1 MSLKG
6 ITPELYSSL
15 DKVRNKKVGDLM
27 EPPIVADVNS
37 PISKI
42 IGILTEQKVYDVFIK
57 KKNTVTSINIR
68 NLLSVRGDIISSK
81 ASRLTRGIPNL
92 SKKESNVGYAARI
105 MSHYRIR
112 ALPILQDNDIIGQ
125 ISAKGIVKAI
135 YEDVFKTRKIKN
147 IVSPADIMT
156 PNPIVITPK
165 DKVSTARG
173 VMIRKRIDHLPII
186 DEQDKL
192 VGVLTS
198 AHIAGNIPPT
208 GRIGRRSRG
217 IDRKSIR
224 FDISAMG
231 LADHDNAI
239 TISSVDESLRSITGL
254 MIDKN
259 STYSIL
265 TNMNK
270 VQGIITYKDIVA
282 LLGEKI
288 KEDIP
293 AYIIGLPEDPV
304 AASLANSKFIQLI
317 KLLRKAYPEIQEAE
331 CHIKLRNS
339 EGKRKR
345 YEVYVNIIT
354 PNKKYTY
361 TDSGLNIAT
370 IFDQIS
376 NSLKKKFAHRPSE
389 KQKKSERHITKEN

>member
-6 ITPELYSSL
+6 ITSELYNAL
-15 DKVRNKKVGDLM
+15 DKIRNKKVGDLM
-27 EPPIVADVNS
+27 EPPILADANS

-42 IGILTEQKVYDVFIK
+42 IGILTDQKVYDVFIK
-57 KKNTVTSINIR
+57 KRNTVTSINIR
-68 NLLSVRGDIISSK
+68 NLLSVRGDITSTK
-81 ASRLTRGIPNL
+81 ASSLAKSIPNL
-92 SKKESNVGYAARI
+92 SEKESNVGYAARI

-112 ALPILQDNDIIGQ
+112 ALPILQGNDIIGQ

-135 YEDVFKTRKIKN
+135 YEDVFKGRRMSV
-147 IVSPADIMT
+147 VSAADIMT
-156 PNPIVITPK
+156 PNPIVIGPK

-173 VMIRKRIDHLPII
+173 VMIRNRIDHLPII
-186 DEQDKL
+186 DQQDKL
-192 VGVLTS
+192 VGVVTS
-198 AHIAGNIPPT
+198 AHIAGKIPPT

-217 IDRKSIR
+217 IDKKSIR

-231 LADHDNAI
+231 IADHDNAI
-239 TISSVDESLRSITGL
+239 TISSIDDSLRSITGL

-259 STYSIL
+259 STYSVL
-265 TNMNK
+265 NGRDK

-293 AYIIGLPEDPV
+293 AYIIGLPEDLV
-304 AASLANSKFIQLI
+304 AASLAKSKFIQLI
-317 KLLRKAYPEIQEAE
+317 RLLRKTFPQIQEAK

-345 YEVYVNIIT
+345 YEVYVSIIT
-354 PNKKYTY
+354 PHKSHTY
-361 TDSGLNIAT
+361 TRVGWNLT
-370 IFDQIS
+370 LIFDQMS
-376 NSLKKKFAHRPSE
+376 DSLKKKLAHRPSE
-389 KQKKSERHITKEN
+389 RHKKSRRHATHK